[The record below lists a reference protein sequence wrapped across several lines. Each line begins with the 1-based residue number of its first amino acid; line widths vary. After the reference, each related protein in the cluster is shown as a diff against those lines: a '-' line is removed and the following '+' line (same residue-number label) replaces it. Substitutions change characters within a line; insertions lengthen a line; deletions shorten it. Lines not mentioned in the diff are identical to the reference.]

1 MSTFTGFTQG
11 GRLAP
16 LEAWP
21 TWARWGA
28 VAFTYALLTAS
39 FFLMIQDSG
48 PVKLLGLVVFATGL
62 PLMVYTGRAL
72 MRERCRA
79 GDRRYIREF
88 MPAILIYMVVMLYA
102 WPLQKGMPPG
112 VLKTALVLSPML
124 PIAWIIIASVRH
136 ILASDELERRQHLES
151 IAISASIV
159 GVASMALGFL
169 GAAKV
174 LVLDGTLVLLFVYPA
189 LCLVYGAF
197 RCYLIWRARRE

>member
-1 MSTFTGFTQG
+1 MSTFTGLTPG

-16 LEAWP
+16 MDAWP

-28 VAFTYALLTAS
+28 VVFTYALLAAS
-39 FFLMIQDSG
+39 FFLMIQNGSLM
-48 PVKLLGLVVFATGL
+48 KLLGLVVFATGL

-72 MRERCRA
+72 TRERCRA
-79 GDRRYIREF
+79 ADRRYVREF
-88 MPAILIYMVVMLYA
+88 MPAILIYMAVMLYA
-102 WPLQKGMPPG
+102 WPLQKGMSSG

-124 PIAWIIIASVRH
+124 PIAWIIIACIRH

-151 IAISASIV
+151 IGISASVI

-174 LVLDGTLVLLFVYPA
+174 LVLDGTFVLLFVYPA
-189 LCLVYGAF
+189 LCLVYGAV
-197 RCYLIWRARRE
+197 RCYLIWRVRRE

>member
-11 GRLAP
+11 GRIAP
-16 LEAWP
+16 LETWP

-28 VAFTYALLTAS
+28 VAFTYALLAAS
-39 FFLMIQDSG
+39 FVLMIQDSAL
-48 PVKLLGLVVFATGL
+48 VKLLGLAVFATGL

-88 MPAILIYMVVMLYA
+88 MPAIVIYMVVMLYA

-197 RCYLIWRARRE
+197 RSYLIWRARRE